1 MNNITKEVS
10 EIINQLKSLDIYLDK
25 LIISNKDVID
35 INIFDYIKI
44 TDNSIDKF
52 IENKK
57 EIYTLLTLDD
67 EVNIMNYIYS
77 LLEKEY
83 KDKTFLE
90 IIDRL
95 HKLIINDYIDG
106 KSFKDE
112 INIQNI
118 LQQYEYDEI
127 SHDLLILQ
135 SKICKYMSNL
145 LD

>member
-1 MNNITKEVS
+1 
-10 EIINQLKSLDIYLDK
+10 
-25 LIISNKDVID
+25 
-35 INIFDYIKI
+35 
-44 TDNSIDKF
+44 
-52 IENKK
+52 
-57 EIYTLLTLDD
+57 
-67 EVNIMNYIYS
+67 MNYIYS